1 MTKFFNIFK
10 IPLLWPIF
18 GPFLQFWGV
27 KKIFLENPADTH
39 NFIWVSSIMPK
50 FRKNYRY
57 KDTIP
62 RKCPD
67 RWKGRRK
74 NGRME
79 GQKDGQTLFH
89 RTLPA
94 NAGGPK
100 KKQKSTR

>member
-10 IPLLWPIF
+10 IPLFWPIF

-27 KKIFLENPADTH
+27 KKIFLENPALTH
-39 NFIWVSSIMPK
+39 TTSYGFLALCQNLEK
-50 FRKNYRY
+50 T

-67 RWKGRRK
+67 RWKDRRK